1 MLVGTNDSAP
11 ASDPS
16 LATGTASRALL
27 FGLLAAFFWGTHS
40 VIVRALTAD
49 LHGMTIAVLRLYIA
63 AAALYVILKIAGYSV
78 RILQF
83 DKPFLITVFG
93 TATNY
98 IFFHW
103 GLQYTG
109 ASNAMMLEN
118 TAPLFVLGILFL
130 TGQSRTLMELVATIV
145 VVAGVFFTVRQDL
158 ALGSAGL
165 TGDILELLAGLTWAI
180 FIIGSN
186 QALSATNSALERTAF
201 LFRVFLVSAI
211 VLTPLLTVQGDSV
224 TAVTGVDVILLLLL
238 GIFPT
243 AVAYFLWYEAAAR
256 VSTVTSALLFTLS
269 IIFTFINAALFL
281 GEAVT
286 PSMILG
292 AVLIVAGVLLSKYG
306 SKPAS

>member
-1 MLVGTNDSAP
+1 M
-11 ASDPS
+11 
-16 LATGTASRALL
+16 ATGTASRALL

-63 AAALYVILKIAGYSV
+63 AAALFVILKISGHTV
-78 RILQF
+78 RLFQV
-83 DKPFLITVFG
+83 DRPFLITVFG

-103 GLQYTG
+103 GLEYTG

-130 TGQSRTLMELVATIV
+130 TGQSRTRMELVATCV
-145 VVAGVFFTVRQDL
+145 VVAGVFFTVRKDL
-158 ALGSAGL
+158 ALGGAGL
-165 TGDILELLAGLTWAI
+165 TGYILELLAGLTWAI

-186 QALSATNSALERTAF
+186 QALSATNGTLERIAF

-211 VLTPLLTVQGDSV
+211 ILTPLLALEGD
-224 TAVTGVDVILLLLL
+224 AVSAITGPDVLLLLCL
-238 GIFPT
+238 GILPT

-286 PSMILG
+286 PGMLIG
-292 AVLIVAGVLLSKYG
+292 AVLIIAGVLLSKYG
-306 SKPAS
+306 SKPAT

>member
-1 MLVGTNDSAP
+1 M
-11 ASDPS
+11 
-16 LATGTASRALL
+16 ATGTASRAFL

-63 AAALYVILKIAGYSV
+63 AAALFVILKISGHTV
-78 RILQF
+78 RLFQV
-83 DKPFLITVFG
+83 DRPFLITVFG

-103 GLQYTG
+103 GLEYTG

-130 TGQSRTLMELVATIV
+130 TGQSRTRMELVATFV
-145 VVAGVFFTVRQDL
+145 VVAGVFFTVRKDL
-158 ALGSAGL
+158 ALGGAGV
-165 TGDILELLAGLTWAI
+165 TGDMLELLAGFTWAI
-180 FIIGSN
+180 YSIGSN
-186 QALSATNSALERTAF
+186 QALRATNNTLERIAF

-211 VLTPLLTVQGDSV
+211 ILTPLLALEGD
-224 TAVTGVDVILLLLL
+224 AVSAITGPDVLLLLCL
-238 GIFPT
+238 GILPT

-286 PSMILG
+286 PGMLIG
-292 AVLIVAGVLLSKYG
+292 AVLIIAGVLLSKYG
-306 SKPAS
+306 SKPAN